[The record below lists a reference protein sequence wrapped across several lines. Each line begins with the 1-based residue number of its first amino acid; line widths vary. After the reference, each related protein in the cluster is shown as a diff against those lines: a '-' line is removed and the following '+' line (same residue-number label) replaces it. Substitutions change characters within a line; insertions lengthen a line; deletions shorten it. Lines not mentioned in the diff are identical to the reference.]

1 MKSGTS
7 RLVISES
14 ILPESNVD
22 LESAWL
28 DITMMGVSGSERTQ
42 PQWERI
48 LDESGFK
55 LHKTYQ
61 APGTCFAAIE
71 AYLK

>member
-1 MKSGTS
+1 MKPGTS
-7 RLVISES
+7 RLLISES
-14 ILPESNVD
+14 VLPEYDVD

-28 DITMMGVSGSERTQ
+28 DAVMMAISGAERTES
-42 PQWERI
+42 QWQKI

-55 LHKTYQ
+55 LHNIYR
-61 APGTCFAAIE
+61 APGTNFAAIE